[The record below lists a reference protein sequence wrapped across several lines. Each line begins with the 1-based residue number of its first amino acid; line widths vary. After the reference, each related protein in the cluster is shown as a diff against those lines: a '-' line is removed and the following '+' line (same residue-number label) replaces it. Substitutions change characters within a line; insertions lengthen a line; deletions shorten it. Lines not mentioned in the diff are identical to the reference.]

1 MCVGFLYTLVSSLPS
16 GSLVT
21 RVSRKAILL
30 LFSVSIRVVLFHDG
44 KRVKHIASIFSVAL
58 GRLPRLCSTMKR
70 KVRTAERTHSEG
82 EKIKSF
88 EVVIALVLR
97 KMTL

>member
-1 MCVGFLYTLVSSLPS
+1 
-16 GSLVT
+16 
-21 RVSRKAILL
+21 
-30 LFSVSIRVVLFHDG
+30 
-44 KRVKHIASIFSVAL
+44 
-58 GRLPRLCSTMKR
+58 MKR

-97 KMTL
+97 KMTIEKLKKTANKLNILNRTSQPHSHCSPFVWQIVSINSFGHARAGAKNKVTKVFSST

>member
-21 RVSRKAILL
+21 R
-30 LFSVSIRVVLFHDG
+30 
-44 KRVKHIASIFSVAL
+44 
-58 GRLPRLCSTMKR
+58 
-70 KVRTAERTHSEG
+70 AERTHSEG